1 MKQWIGSSFPRKR
14 ESRPSLIPGFRLA
27 PAIASLAGM
36 THKKNLKIRKTRSQR
51 KTMLR
56 LPEFNYH
63 QPRSL
68 KQATKALADLGADAM
83 LVAGGTDVY
92 PKMKRGQFTPRNLI
106 SLRGLRDLTGIRQSK
121 EGLWI
126 GAGESLTAVSDNRL
140 IAKHFPALAHAAESV
155 STPQLRN
162 MGTIGGN
169 VLVDT
174 RCNYYDQ
181 TFFWRQA
188 VGFCM
193 KKDGDICLVAPGSAK
208 CLAIASSDTS
218 PVLVSLGAETVLV
231 SRQGERRV
239 KLEDLYRDDGIDYST
254 KAKDEVLK
262 GLLIPPESLGRRNV
276 YLKLR
281 RRGSFDF
288 PILGVAAT
296 METNERGECRHV
308 SVVLTAVASAPKVVN
323 EATTLL
329 QGKKLTSELIDA
341 VADAAAKISHP
352 LDNADLDYW
361 YRKRMA
367 KVYTQRALA
376 QLAGLGDWNTGVM
389 E

>member
-1 MKQWIGSSFPRKR
+1 
-14 ESRPSLIPGFRLA
+14 
-27 PAIASLAGM
+27 
-36 THKKNLKIRKTRSQR
+36 
-51 KTMLR
+51 MLR
-56 LPEFNYH
+56 LPEFNYL

-68 KQATKALADLGADAM
+68 REATKILADLGSDAM
-83 LVAGGTDVY
+83 IVAGGTDVY
-92 PKMKRGQFTPRNLI
+92 PKMKRGQFTPRHLV
-106 SLRGLRDLTGIRQSK
+106 SLRMLSELKGIRRTK
-121 EGLWI
+121 DGLWI
-126 GAGESLTAVSDNRL
+126 GAGESLTTVSHHPL
-140 IAKHFPALAHAAESV
+140 IAKHFPALAHASESV

-193 KKDGDICLVAPGSAK
+193 KKDGQICLVAPGSPK
-208 CLAIASSDTS
+208 CLAIASSDTA
-218 PVLVSLGAETVLV
+218 PVLVSLGAEVILV
-231 SRQGERRV
+231 SKQGNRRV
-239 KLEDLYRDDGIDYST
+239 KLERLYRDDGIEYSA
-254 KAKDEVLK
+254 KAQDEVLK
-262 GLLIPPESLGRRNV
+262 GLLIPREALGRRNV

-288 PILGVAAT
+288 PILGAAAT
-296 METNERGECRHV
+296 MDMDEQGQCRYA
-308 SVVLTAVASAPKVVN
+308 SVVLTAVASAPKIVT
-323 EATTLL
+323 EATLL
-329 QGKKLTSELIDA
+329 QGKKVTTELIES

-367 KVYTQRALA
+367 KVYTRRALA
-376 QLAGLGDWNTGVM
+376 QLAGIELAAQPNG
-389 E
+389 

>member
-1 MKQWIGSSFPRKR
+1 
-14 ESRPSLIPGFRLA
+14 
-27 PAIASLAGM
+27 
-36 THKKNLKIRKTRSQR
+36 
-51 KTMLR
+51 MLR
-56 LPEFNYH
+56 LPEFKYH

-68 KQATKALADLGADAM
+68 KQATKALLELGADGM

-92 PKMKRGQFTPRNLI
+92 PKMKRGQFTPAHLI
-106 SLRGLRDLTGIRQSK
+106 SLRGLSELKGIRESQ

-126 GAGESLTAVSDNRL
+126 GAGESLTAISNHPL
-140 IAKHFPALAHAAESV
+140 IAKYLPALAHAAESV

-162 MGTIGGN
+162 MGTLGGN

-181 TFFWRQA
+181 TYFWRQA

-208 CLAIASSDTS
+208 CLAIASSDTA
-218 PVLVSLGAETVLV
+218 PVLLSLGAEALLV
-231 SRQGERRV
+231 NHQGERHM
-239 KLEDLYRDDGIDYST
+239 KLETLYQDDGIQYSA
-254 KAKDEVLK
+254 KANDEVLQ
-262 GLLIPPESLGRRNV
+262 GLLIPRESLARRNV

-296 METNERGECRHV
+296 MDMDNQGQCRH
-308 SVVLTAVASAPKVVN
+308 SSLVLTAVASAPKVIN
-323 EATTLL
+323 DAPALL
-329 QGKKLTSELIDA
+329 QGRKVTKELIES
-341 VADAAAKISHP
+341 VAEAAAKAAHP

-367 KVYTQRALA
+367 KVYARRALA
-376 QLAGLGDWNTGVM
+376 RLAGLQTGVL
-389 E
+389 EC

>member
-1 MKQWIGSSFPRKR
+1 M
-14 ESRPSLIPGFRLA
+14 
-27 PAIASLAGM
+27 
-36 THKKNLKIRKTRSQR
+36 
-51 KTMLR
+51 
-56 LPEFNYH
+56 
-63 QPRSL
+63 
-68 KQATKALADLGADAM
+68 ADLGADAM

-92 PKMKRGQFTPRNLI
+92 PKMKRGQFTPRHLI
-106 SLRGLRDLTGIRQSK
+106 SLRALRELKGIRQTK
-121 EGLWI
+121 DGLWI
-126 GAGESLTAVSDNRL
+126 GAGESLTSASNHRL

-218 PVLVSLGAETVLV
+218 PVLVSLGAEAVLV

-239 KLEDLYRDDGIDYST
+239 KLEDLYRDDGIDYFT
-254 KAKDEVLK
+254 KAEDEVLK
-262 GLLIPPESLGRRNV
+262 GLFIPRESFGWRNV

-296 METNERGECRHV
+296 MDVDDRGECRHA
-308 SVVLTAVASAPKVVN
+308 SLVLTAVASAPKVVP
-323 EATTLL
+323 EAMVLL
-329 QGKKLTSELIDA
+329 QGKKVTLDLINA
-341 VADAAAKISHP
+341 VADLAAKIAHP

-376 QLAGLGDWNTGVM
+376 QLAGLENRSTGVM

>member
-1 MKQWIGSSFPRKR
+1 
-14 ESRPSLIPGFRLA
+14 
-27 PAIASLAGM
+27 
-36 THKKNLKIRKTRSQR
+36 
-51 KTMLR
+51 MLR
-56 LPEFNYH
+56 LPEFNYY

-68 KQATKALADLGADAM
+68 KQATKTLADLGPEAM

-92 PKMKRGQFTPRNLI
+92 PKMKRGQFTPRHLV
-106 SLRGLRDLTGIRQSK
+106 SLRALGELRGTRQTK
-121 EGLWI
+121 DGLWI
-126 GAGESLTAVSDNRL
+126 GAGESLTTVSNHPS
-140 IAKHFPALAHAAESV
+140 IAKHLPALAHAAESV

-181 TFFWRQA
+181 TLFWRQA

-208 CLAIASSDTS
+208 CLAIASSDTA
-218 PVLVSLGAETVLV
+218 PVLVSLGAEALLV
-231 SRQGERRV
+231 SKQGERRV
-239 KLEDLYRDDGIDYST
+239 KLEELYRDDGIDYST
-254 KAKDEVLK
+254 NGKDEVLK
-262 GLLIPPESLGRRNV
+262 ALLIPKEALARRNV

-296 METNERGECRHV
+296 MDIDGKGECRNAG
-308 SVVLTAVASAPKVVN
+308 VVLTAVASAPKRVP
-323 EATTLL
+323 EAMTVL
-329 QGKKLTSELIDA
+329 QGKKVTKELIET

-367 KVYTQRALA
+367 KVYTRRALA
-376 QLAGLGDWNTGVM
+376 SLAGLETPSF
-389 E
+389 

>member
-1 MKQWIGSSFPRKR
+1 
-14 ESRPSLIPGFRLA
+14 
-27 PAIASLAGM
+27 
-36 THKKNLKIRKTRSQR
+36 
-51 KTMLR
+51 MLR
-56 LPEFNYH
+56 LPEFNYI

-68 KQATKALADLGADAM
+68 KQATKALAELGNVAM

-106 SLRGLRDLTGIRQSK
+106 SLRALRELKGIRQSK

-126 GAGESLTAVSDNRL
+126 GAGESLTTVSHHRL
-140 IAKHFPALAHAAESV
+140 IAKHLPALAHAAESV

-181 TFFWRQA
+181 THFWRQA

-208 CLAIASSDTS
+208 CLAIASSDTA
-218 PVLVSLGAETVLV
+218 PVLVSLGAEAVIV
-231 SRQGERRV
+231 NQQGERRV
-239 KLEDLYRDDGIDYST
+239 KLEDLYRDDGIEYSA

-262 GLLIPPESLGRRNV
+262 ALFIPRESLARRNA

-296 METNERGECRHV
+296 MDIDERGDCRYA
-308 SVVLTAVASAPKVVN
+308 SLVLTAVASAPKVIT
-323 EATTLL
+323 EASALL
-329 QGKKLTSELIDA
+329 QGKKVTAELIEA
-341 VADAAAKISHP
+341 VADAAAKLAHP

-361 YRKRMA
+361 YRKKMA

-376 QLAGLGDWNTGVM
+376 RVAGFRGR

>member
-1 MKQWIGSSFPRKR
+1 
-14 ESRPSLIPGFRLA
+14 
-27 PAIASLAGM
+27 
-36 THKKNLKIRKTRSQR
+36 
-51 KTMLR
+51 
-56 LPEFNYH
+56 
-63 QPRSL
+63 
-68 KQATKALADLGADAM
+68 M

-92 PKMKRGQFTPRNLI
+92 PKMKRGQFTPRHLI
-106 SLRGLRDLTGIRQSK
+106 SLRALSELKGIRQSK
-121 EGLWI
+121 DGLWI
-126 GAGESLTAVSDNRL
+126 GAGESLTTVANHRL
-140 IAKHFPALAHAAESV
+140 IAKPFPALAHAAESV

-169 VLVDT
+169 VFVDT

-208 CLAIASSDTS
+208 CLAIASSDTA
-218 PVLVSLGAETVLV
+218 PVLVSLGAEAVLV
-231 SRQGERRV
+231 SKQGERRV
-239 KLEDLYRDDGIDYST
+239 KLEEIYRDDGIDYST
-254 KAKDEVLK
+254 KANDEVLK
-262 GLLIPPESLGRRNV
+262 GLLIPKAALGRRNV
-276 YLKLR
+276 YMKLR

-296 METNERGECRHV
+296 MDIDERGECQHAN
-308 SVVLTAVASAPKVVN
+308 VVLTAVASAPKVVA
-323 EATTLL
+323 EASTLL
-329 QGKKLTSELIDA
+329 QGKKITKELIDM

-376 QLAGLGDWNTGVM
+376 HLAGIEEKIGLL

>member
-1 MKQWIGSSFPRKR
+1 
-14 ESRPSLIPGFRLA
+14 
-27 PAIASLAGM
+27 
-36 THKKNLKIRKTRSQR
+36 
-51 KTMLR
+51 MLR
-56 LPEFNYH
+56 LPRFNYIR
-63 QPRSL
+63 PKSL
-68 KQATKALADLGADAM
+68 KEATKILSDLESEALV
-83 LVAGGTDVY
+83 VAGGTDVY
-92 PKMKRGQFTPRNLI
+92 PKMKRGQFTPRHLVSFRNLRE
-106 SLRGLRDLTGIRQSK
+106 LRGIRRNK

-126 GAGESLTAVSDNRL
+126 GAGESLTAVSSHSL
-140 IAKHFPALAHAAESV
+140 VAKCLPALAHAAESV

-208 CLAIASSDTS
+208 CLAIASSDTA
-218 PVLVSLGAETVLV
+218 PVLVSLGAEAVLV
-231 SRQGERRV
+231 SKQGERRV
-239 KLEDLYRDDGIDYST
+239 KLEELYVDDGIDFLGKQRNEAL
-254 KAKDEVLK
+254 KA
-262 GLLIPPESLGRRNV
+262 LLIPREQLDRRNV

-288 PILGVAAT
+288 PLLGVAAT
-296 METNERGECRHV
+296 LDMDKSGQCRDAR
-308 SVVLTAVASAPKVVN
+308 VVLTAVASAPKVIS

-329 QGKKLTSELIDA
+329 AGNRVTAQLIDA
-341 VADAAAKISHP
+341 VADAAAKSAHP
-352 LDNADLDYW
+352 MDNADLDYW

-367 KVYTQRALA
+367 KVYTQKALA
-376 QLAGLGDWNTGVM
+376 QLAGLEDSGTGVAP
-389 E
+389 

>member
-1 MKQWIGSSFPRKR
+1 
-14 ESRPSLIPGFRLA
+14 
-27 PAIASLAGM
+27 
-36 THKKNLKIRKTRSQR
+36 
-51 KTMLR
+51 MLR
-56 LPEFNYH
+56 LPEFNYI
-63 QPRSL
+63 QPRTL
-68 KQATKALADLGADAM
+68 KQATKALADLGPDAM

-106 SLRGLRDLTGIRQSK
+106 SLRALRELKGIRQNND
-121 EGLWI
+121 GLWI
-126 GAGESLTAVSDNRL
+126 GAGESLTAVSRHRV
-140 IAKHFPALAHAAESV
+140 ITKHLPALAHAAESV

-208 CLAIASSDTS
+208 CLAIASSDTA
-218 PVLVSLGAETVLV
+218 PVLVSIGAEAVV
-231 SRQGERRV
+231 VGNQGERRV
-239 KLEDLYRDDGIDYST
+239 KLEELYRDDGIDYAA

-262 GLLIPPESLGRRNV
+262 GLLIPRESLSCQNV
-276 YLKLR
+276 YVKLR

-296 METNERGECRHV
+296 MERNESGVCRQA
-308 SVVLTAVASAPKVVN
+308 SVVLTAVASAPKVIT
-323 EATTLL
+323 EAARLL
-329 QGKKLTSELIDA
+329 QGQKITPELID
-341 VADAAAKISHP
+341 VVGDAAAKAAHP
-352 LDNADLDYW
+352 LDNTDLDYW

-376 QLAGLGDWNTGVM
+376 EVAGLKDRSAGAID
-389 E
+389 

>member
-1 MKQWIGSSFPRKR
+1 
-14 ESRPSLIPGFRLA
+14 
-27 PAIASLAGM
+27 
-36 THKKNLKIRKTRSQR
+36 
-51 KTMLR
+51 MLR
-56 LPEFNYH
+56 LPEFNYI

-68 KQATKALADLGADAM
+68 KQATKALADLGNDVM

-106 SLRGLRDLTGIRQSK
+106 SLRALRELKGIRQSK

-126 GAGESLTAVSDNRL
+126 GAGESLTAVSHHRL
-140 IAKHFPALAHAAESV
+140 IAKHLPALAHAAESV

-181 TFFWRQA
+181 TYFWRQA

-208 CLAIASSDTS
+208 CLAIASSDTA
-218 PVLVSLGAETVLV
+218 PVLVSLGAEAIVV
-231 SRQGERRV
+231 NQQGERRV
-239 KLEDLYRDDGIDYST
+239 KLEDLYRDDGIEYSA

-262 GLLIPPESLGRRNV
+262 GLFIPRESLARRNA

-296 METNERGECRHV
+296 MDLDERRECRQA
-308 SVVLTAVASAPKVVN
+308 SLVLTAVASAPKVIT
-323 EATTLL
+323 EAAALL
-329 QGKKLTSELIDA
+329 QGKKVTVELIDA
-341 VADAAAKISHP
+341 VAEAAAKVAHP

-376 QLAGLGDWNTGVM
+376 QVAGLEERSTGVM

>member
-1 MKQWIGSSFPRKR
+1 
-14 ESRPSLIPGFRLA
+14 
-27 PAIASLAGM
+27 
-36 THKKNLKIRKTRSQR
+36 
-51 KTMLR
+51 
-56 LPEFNYH
+56 
-63 QPRSL
+63 
-68 KQATKALADLGADAM
+68 M

-92 PKMKRGQFTPRNLI
+92 PKMKRGQFTPRHLVSLKNLRE
-106 SLRGLRDLTGIRQSK
+106 LKGIRQSK
-121 EGLWI
+121 DGVWI
-126 GAGESLTAVSDNRL
+126 GAGESLTTVSKHRL
-140 IAKHFPALAHAAESV
+140 ITKHFPALAHAAESV

-218 PVLVSLGAETVLV
+218 PVLVSLGAEAVLV
-231 SRQGERRV
+231 SPRGERRL
-239 KLEDLYRDDGIDYST
+239 KLEELYRDDGINYSA
-254 KAKDEVLK
+254 KGKDEVLK
-262 GLLIPPESLGRRNV
+262 GLLIPKRAMGYRNV

-288 PILGVAAT
+288 PILGVAVT
-296 METNERGECRHV
+296 FDINEQGECRHV
-308 SVVLTAVASAPKVVN
+308 SVVLTAVASAPKVVP
-323 EATTLL
+323 EAATLL
-329 QGKKLTSELIDA
+329 QGRKVTKELIDA
-341 VADAAAKISHP
+341 VAEVAAKVAHP

-367 KVYTQRALA
+367 KVYTGRALA
-376 QLAGLGDWNTGVM
+376 RLAGLEERSDGVL

>member
-1 MKQWIGSSFPRKR
+1 
-14 ESRPSLIPGFRLA
+14 
-27 PAIASLAGM
+27 
-36 THKKNLKIRKTRSQR
+36 
-51 KTMLR
+51 MLR
-56 LPEFNYH
+56 LPEFDYIR
-63 QPRSL
+63 PRTL
-68 KQATKALADLGADAM
+68 REATKLLADLGPEVMA
-83 LVAGGTDVY
+83 VAGGTDVY
-92 PKMKRGQFTPRNLI
+92 PKMKRRQFTPRHLV
-106 SLRGLRDLTGIRQSK
+106 SLRAIGELKGIRQTK
-121 EGLWI
+121 DGLWI
-126 GAGESLTAVSDNRL
+126 GAGESLTAVSRHGL

-193 KKDGDICLVAPGSAK
+193 KKDGQICLVAPGSSK
-208 CLAIASSDTS
+208 CLAIASSDTA
-218 PVLVSLGAETVLV
+218 PVLVSLNAEAALV
-231 SRQGERRV
+231 SKQGERRV
-239 KLEDLYRDDGIDYST
+239 KIGELYLDDGINFLG
-254 KAKDEVLK
+254 KARDEVLK
-262 GLLIPPESLGRRNV
+262 GLLIPTETLGRRNV

-296 METNERGECRHV
+296 VDINEEKECRYA
-308 SVVLTAVASAPKVVN
+308 SVVLTAVASAPKIVP
-323 EATTLL
+323 EASTLL
-329 QGKKLTSELIDA
+329 QGKKVTRELIDA

-376 QLAGLGDWNTGVM
+376 QLASLELADS
-389 E
+389 

>member
-1 MKQWIGSSFPRKR
+1 
-14 ESRPSLIPGFRLA
+14 
-27 PAIASLAGM
+27 
-36 THKKNLKIRKTRSQR
+36 
-51 KTMLR
+51 MLR
-56 LPEFNYH
+56 LPEFNYI

-92 PKMKRGQFTPRNLI
+92 PKMKRGQFTPRHLI
-106 SLRGLRDLTGIRQSK
+106 SLRGLRELKGIRDSK

-126 GAGESLTAVSDNRL
+126 GAGESLTTVSNHRL

-169 VLVDT
+169 VFVDT

-193 KKDGDICLVAPGSAK
+193 KKDGQICLVAPGSSK

-218 PVLVSLGAETVLV
+218 PVLVSLGAEAVLV

-239 KLEDLYRDDGIDYST
+239 KLGELYRDDGIDYST

-262 GLLIPPESLGRRNV
+262 GLLIPKEALGRRNV

-296 METNERGECRHV
+296 MDIDERGECRYA
-308 SVVLTAVASAPKVVN
+308 SVVLTAVASAPKIVP
-323 EATTLL
+323 EASTLL
-329 QGKKLTSELIDA
+329 QGKKVTKELIDT

-352 LDNADLDYW
+352 LDNADMDYW

-367 KVYTQRALA
+367 KVYTQRVLA
-376 QLAGLGDWNTGVM
+376 QLARLEEWSTGAM

>member
-1 MKQWIGSSFPRKR
+1 
-14 ESRPSLIPGFRLA
+14 
-27 PAIASLAGM
+27 
-36 THKKNLKIRKTRSQR
+36 
-51 KTMLR
+51 MLR
-56 LPEFNYH
+56 LPEFNYI
-63 QPRSL
+63 QPRTL
-68 KQATKALADLGADAM
+68 KQAAKALADLGPDAM

-106 SLRGLRDLTGIRQSK
+106 SLRALRELKGIRQNSV
-121 EGLWI
+121 GLWI
-126 GAGESLTAVSDNRL
+126 GAGETLSTVSNHRL
-140 IAKHFPALAHAAESV
+140 IAPHLPALAHAAESV

-208 CLAIASSDTS
+208 CLAIASSDTA
-218 PVLVSLGAETVLV
+218 PVLVSLGAEAVLV
-231 SRQGERRV
+231 GNRGERRV
-239 KLEDLYRDDGIDYST
+239 KLEDLYRDDGIDYSA
-254 KAKDEVLK
+254 KATDEVLT
-262 GLLIPPESLGRRNV
+262 GLLIPRESLRRQNV

-296 METNERGECRHV
+296 MERNESGECQHA
-308 SVVLTAVASAPKVVN
+308 SVVLTAVASAPKVIT
-323 EATTLL
+323 EAARSL
-329 QGKKLTSELIDA
+329 QGRKISAELIDT
-341 VADAAAKISHP
+341 VADAAARASHP
-352 LDNADLDYW
+352 LDNADMDYW

-376 QLAGLGDWNTGVM
+376 ELAGLKDRSAGAID
-389 E
+389 

>member
-1 MKQWIGSSFPRKR
+1 
-14 ESRPSLIPGFRLA
+14 
-27 PAIASLAGM
+27 
-36 THKKNLKIRKTRSQR
+36 
-51 KTMLR
+51 MLR
-56 LPEFNYH
+56 LPEFEYH
-63 QPRSL
+63 QPRTL
-68 KQATKALADLGADAM
+68 RQATKTLADLGADAM

-92 PKMKRGQFTPRNLI
+92 PKMKRGQFTPRHLI
-106 SLRGLRDLTGIRQSK
+106 SLRTLRELKGIRQSK

-126 GAGESLTAVSDNRL
+126 GAGESLTTVANHRL
-140 IAKHFPALAHAAESV
+140 IAKHFPALAHAAHSV

-181 TFFWRQA
+181 TYFWRQA

-193 KKDGDICLVAPGSAK
+193 KKDGDICLVAPGSEK
-208 CLAIASSDTS
+208 CLAIASSDTA
-218 PVLVSLGAETVLV
+218 PVLVSLGAEAVLFGPN
-231 SRQGERRV
+231 GERRV
-239 KLEDLYRDDGIDYST
+239 ELMDLYRDDGIAYSA
-254 KAKDEVLK
+254 KATDEVLK
-262 GLLIPPESLGRRNV
+262 GLFIPRQSLSRRNV

-296 METNERGECRHV
+296 MDLNDGGECRDV
-308 SVVLTAVASAPKVVN
+308 SVVLTAVASAPKVVS
-323 EATTLL
+323 EATALL
-329 QGKKLTSELIDA
+329 QGKKVTEDLIVA
-341 VADAAAKISHP
+341 VADAAAKLSHP

-376 QLAGLGDWNTGVM
+376 QLAGLEERSTGNVGIM

>member
-1 MKQWIGSSFPRKR
+1 
-14 ESRPSLIPGFRLA
+14 
-27 PAIASLAGM
+27 
-36 THKKNLKIRKTRSQR
+36 
-51 KTMLR
+51 MLR
-56 LPEFNYH
+56 LPEFNYI

-68 KQATKALADLGADAM
+68 KQATKALADLGPDAM
-83 LVAGGTDVY
+83 FVAGGTDVY

-106 SLRGLRDLTGIRQSK
+106 SLRGLRELKGIRQSK
-121 EGLWI
+121 DGLWM
-126 GAGESLTAVSDNRL
+126 GAGESLTAVSSHRL
-140 IAKHFPALAHAAESV
+140 IVKYLPALAHAAESV

-181 TFFWRQA
+181 THFWRQA

-208 CLAIASSDTS
+208 CLAIASSDTA
-218 PVLVSLGAETVLV
+218 PVLVSLGAEAVLV
-231 SRQGERRV
+231 SGQGERRV
-239 KLEDLYRDDGIDYST
+239 RLEELYRDDGINYAT
-254 KAKDEVLK
+254 KSHDEILR
-262 GLLIPPESLGRRNV
+262 GLIIPPQSLARRNA

-288 PILGVAAT
+288 PILGVATT
-296 METNERGECRHV
+296 MTIDERGECQDA
-308 SVVLTAVASAPKVVN
+308 SLVLTAVASAPKIIT

-329 QGKKLTSELIDA
+329 QGKQVTQELIDT
-341 VADAAAKISHP
+341 VAEAAAKVAHP

-376 QLAGLGDWNTGVM
+376 QVAGIELANF
-389 E
+389 

>member
-1 MKQWIGSSFPRKR
+1 
-14 ESRPSLIPGFRLA
+14 
-27 PAIASLAGM
+27 
-36 THKKNLKIRKTRSQR
+36 
-51 KTMLR
+51 MLR
-56 LPEFNYH
+56 LPEFNYY

-92 PKMKRGQFTPRNLI
+92 PKMKRGQFTPRHLI
-106 SLRGLRDLTGIRQSK
+106 SLRALRELKGIRQTK
-121 EGLWI
+121 DGLWI
-126 GAGESLTAVSDNRL
+126 GAGESLTSVSNHRL
-140 IAKHFPALAHAAESV
+140 IAKQFPALAHAAESV

-218 PVLVSLGAETVLV
+218 PVLVSLGAEAVLV

-239 KLEDLYRDDGIDYST
+239 KLEDLYRDDGIDYFT
-254 KAKDEVLK
+254 KAEDEVLK
-262 GLLIPPESLGRRNV
+262 GLFIPRESFGWRNV

-296 METNERGECRHV
+296 MDVDDRGECRHA
-308 SVVLTAVASAPKVVN
+308 SLVLTAVASAPKVVP
-323 EATTLL
+323 EAMVLL
-329 QGKKLTSELIDA
+329 QGKKVTLDLINA
-341 VADAAAKISHP
+341 VADLAAKIAHP

-376 QLAGLGDWNTGVM
+376 QVAGIGAGVM

>member
-1 MKQWIGSSFPRKR
+1 
-14 ESRPSLIPGFRLA
+14 
-27 PAIASLAGM
+27 
-36 THKKNLKIRKTRSQR
+36 
-51 KTMLR
+51 MLR
-56 LPEFNYH
+56 LPEFTYL
-63 QPRSL
+63 QPRSV

-92 PKMKRGQFTPRNLI
+92 PKMKRGQFTPRHLI
-106 SLRGLRDLTGIRQSK
+106 SLRALRELKGIRQSK

-126 GAGESLTAVSDNRL
+126 GAGETLTAVSNHRV

-218 PVLVSLGAETVLV
+218 PVLVSLGAEAVLV

-239 KLEDLYRDDGIDYST
+239 KLEDLYRDDGIDYFT
-254 KAKDEVLK
+254 KAQDEVLK
-262 GLLIPPESLGRRNV
+262 GLLIPPESLGWRNV

-296 METNERGECRHV
+296 MDTDERGECRHA
-308 SVVLTAVASAPKVVN
+308 SVVLTAVASAPKVIP
-323 EATTLL
+323 EAMVLL
-329 QGKKLTSELIDA
+329 QGKKVTLDLINA
-341 VADAAAKISHP
+341 VADLAAKIAHP

-376 QLAGLGDWNTGVM
+376 QLAGLGTGVV

>member
-1 MKQWIGSSFPRKR
+1 
-14 ESRPSLIPGFRLA
+14 
-27 PAIASLAGM
+27 
-36 THKKNLKIRKTRSQR
+36 
-51 KTMLR
+51 MLR
-56 LPEFNYH
+56 LPEFNYI
-63 QPRSL
+63 QPRTL
-68 KQATKALADLGADAM
+68 KQAAKALADLGPDAM

-106 SLRGLRDLTGIRQSK
+106 SLRTLRELRGIRQNN

-126 GAGESLTAVSDNRL
+126 GAGESLTTVSQHRL
-140 IAKHFPALAHAAESV
+140 IAKHLPALAHAAESV

-188 VGFCM
+188 AGFCM

-208 CLAIASSDTS
+208 CLAIASSDTA
-218 PVLVSLGAETVLV
+218 PVLVSLGAEAIVV
-231 SRQGERRV
+231 SNQGERRV
-239 KLEDLYRDDGIDYST
+239 KLEDLYRDDGIDYSA
-254 KAKDEVLK
+254 KAQDEVLK
-262 GLLIPPESLGRRNV
+262 GLLIPRESLKWQNV

-296 METNERGECRHV
+296 MEANESGECRHA
-308 SVVLTAVASAPKVVN
+308 SVVLTAVASAPKVIT
-323 EATTLL
+323 EAARLL
-329 QGKKLTSELIDA
+329 QGQKITSELIDA
-341 VADAAAKISHP
+341 VADAAAKVAHP

-367 KVYTQRALA
+367 KVFTQRALA
-376 QLAGLGDWNTGVM
+376 QVAGLEDRSAGAM